1 MSMTTYETP
10 AWYNENDNRLADF
23 LEALIEAGE
32 IAPGVVDRR
41 SIWDVNPSDLAG
53 FTQHHFFAGAG
64 IWSYAL
70 RQAGWPD
77 DLPVWTGSCPC
88 QPFSAGGKGLGFADE
103 RHLWPAWNHL
113 IQIARPN
120 VIFGEQVASKDGLA
134 WLDLVRLDL
143 DQADYAKGIFD
154 LCAAG
159 FGAPEIRQRLYFV
172 ADTYDAERRA
182 AFTGRNFRNRPPT
195 RWQESNGDSTS
206 RRETN
211 GFWSACAWRDR
222 GDGRFVGLEPGME
235 PLAYVDPL
243 TMVALHFAG
252 NAIVAEQAIE
262 FISAYMQY
270 SPPEPKTL
278 S

>member
-1 MSMTTYETP
+1 MVAFYS
-10 AWYNENDNRLADF
+10 ENDPRLADI

-41 SIWDVNPSDLAG
+41 SILDLSPLDLAG
-53 FTQHHFFAGAG
+53 YTQHHFFAGVG

-103 RHLWPAWNHL
+103 RHLWPAWFHL
-113 IQIARPN
+113 LQIARPG
-120 VIFGEQVASKDGLA
+120 VVFGEQVASQDGLA

-143 DQADYAKGIFD
+143 DSAHYASGFLD

-159 FGAPEIRQRLYFV
+159 FGSPQQRQRLYFV
-172 ADTYDAERRA
+172 ADTYDAIGRA
-182 AFTGRNFRNRPPT
+182 AFTGRNFRDRPPP
-195 RWQESNGDSTS
+195 RWQEGNSDPSARGP
-206 RRETN
+206 TN
-211 GFWSACAWRDR
+211 GYWRDCAWLDR
-222 GDGRFVGLEPGME
+222 GDGRKVGLEPGMV
-235 PLAYVDPL
+235 PLAYVDPA
-243 TMVALHFAG
+243 TMVALHSCG

-262 FISAYMQY
+262 FITAYMQY
-270 SPPEPKTL
+270 DRPRPKDL